1 MSSIRTNSSLNL
13 FIIMRLFYVFL
24 ATVLITAF
32 SSQAVEKPNILFV
45 LFDDMGYGEPTSYRP
60 ESLFK
65 TPNIDRMAKEGM
77 RFTDAH
83 ASAASCTP
91 TRYGFLTGRYPYR
104 IGQFGVLSTFSPPL
118 IPETRLTVA
127 SYLKQNGYAT
137 ACIGKWHLGMNWGR
151 PKIKGKD
158 KAQKELKIG
167 EKMTGGPNAIGFDYF
182 YGFTHARN
190 IQTIIEQD
198 TVVKEVKPVE
208 NQPLMIAKAIEF
220 LKECSLNKEKPFF
233 LYFPMCPPH
242 KPVVPAPQYAGKG
255 GKVGKGSYSDWVYQ
269 GDDMLGQLLD
279 TLEST
284 GLADDTLVLVSAD
297 NGAAG
302 RTYPPLRDNKGS
314 IYEGGHR
321 EPFLARWPGR
331 IKPGTTS
338 DQIISITD
346 IFATCASLIGK
357 SLPENAG
364 EDSVSFLKCLYG
376 KQEGLFREASVQ
388 QSGKKALAI
397 RKGKWKLIVHGDNK
411 RELFDLNADIG
422 EKHNA
427 IQAHPEIAEELALLL
442 QSYLDKGRST
452 PGKAQPLEYEISLD
466 EVRYKKK

>member
-1 MSSIRTNSSLNL
+1 
-13 FIIMRLFYVFL
+13 MRLFYIFL

-65 TPNIDRMAKEGM
+65 TPNIDRMAKEGI

-91 TRYGFLTGRYPYR
+91 TRYGFLTGRYPHR

-158 KAQKELKIG
+158 KPQKELKIG

-198 TVVKEVKPVE
+198 TVVKEVKPIE
-208 NQPLMIAKAIEF
+208 NQPLMIAKAIDF
-220 LKECSLNKEKPFF
+220 LKERSLNKEKPFF

-242 KPVVPAPQYAGKG
+242 KPVVPAPQYVGKG

-302 RTYPPLRDNKGS
+302 RTYLPLRDNKGS

-376 KQEGLFREASVQ
+376 QQKGPFREASVQ

-422 EKHNA
+422 ENQNL
-427 IQAHPEIAEELALLL
+427 IQTHLKVAAELALLL

-452 PGKAQPLEYEISLD
+452 PGKAQPLEYKISLD
-466 EVRYKKK
+466 EVRYNKK

>member
-1 MSSIRTNSSLNL
+1 
-13 FIIMRLFYVFL
+13 MRLFYVFL
-24 ATVLITAF
+24 ASVLITAF
-32 SSQAVEKPNILFV
+32 SSQAKEKPNILFV

-91 TRYGFLTGRYPYR
+91 TRYGFLTGRYPHR

-158 KAQKELKIG
+158 KPQKELKIG
-167 EKMTGGPNAIGFDYF
+167 EKMTGGPNAVGFDYF

-208 NQPLMIAKAIEF
+208 NQPLMIAKAIDF
-220 LKECSLNKEKPFF
+220 LKERSLNKEKPFF

-242 KPVVPAPQYAGKG
+242 KPVVPAPQYVGKG

-302 RTYPPLRDNKGS
+302 RTYLPLRDNKGS

-346 IFATCASLIGK
+346 IFATCASLLGK
-357 SLPENAG
+357 ALPENAG

-376 KQEGLFREASVQ
+376 KQEGPFREASVQ

-422 EKHNA
+422 EKQNA
-427 IQAHPEIAEELALLL
+427 IQAHPKLAEELSLLL

-452 PGKAQPLEYEISLD
+452 PGKAQPLEYKISLD
-466 EVRYKKK
+466 EVRYNKK

>member
-1 MSSIRTNSSLNL
+1 
-13 FIIMRLFYVFL
+13 MRLFYVFL

-65 TPNIDRMAKEGM
+65 TPNIDRMAKEGI

-91 TRYGFLTGRYPYR
+91 TRYGFLTGRYPHR

-158 KAQKELKIG
+158 KPQKELKIG

-198 TVVKEVKPVE
+198 TVVKEVKPIE
-208 NQPLMIAKAIEF
+208 NQPLMIAKAIDF
-220 LKECSLNKEKPFF
+220 LKERSLNKEKPFF

-242 KPVVPAPQYAGKG
+242 KPVVPAPQYVGKG

-302 RTYPPLRDNKGS
+302 RAYLPLRDNKGS

-346 IFATCASLIGK
+346 IFATCASLLGK
-357 SLPENAG
+357 ALPENAG

-376 KQEGLFREASVQ
+376 QQKGPFREASVQ

-422 EKHNA
+422 EKYNL
-427 IQAHPEIAEELALLL
+427 IETNPEVATELALLL

-452 PGKAQPLEYEISLD
+452 PGKAQPLEYKISLD

>member
-1 MSSIRTNSSLNL
+1 
-13 FIIMRLFYVFL
+13 MRLFYVFL

-65 TPNIDRMAKEGM
+65 TPNIDRMAKEGI

-91 TRYGFLTGRYPYR
+91 TRYGFLTGRYPHR

-158 KAQKELKIG
+158 KTQKELKIG

-208 NQPLMIAKAIEF
+208 NQPLMIAKAIDF
-220 LKECSLNKEKPFF
+220 LKERSLNKEKPFF

-242 KPVVPAPQYAGKG
+242 KPVVPAPQYVGKG

-302 RTYPPLRDNKGS
+302 RTYLPLRDNKGS

-331 IKPGTTS
+331 IKPGTTN

-346 IFATCASLIGK
+346 IFATCASLLGK
-357 SLPENAG
+357 ALPENAG

-376 KQEGLFREASVQ
+376 QQKGPFREASVQ

-422 EKHNA
+422 EKYNL
-427 IQAHPEIAEELALLL
+427 IETNPEVATELALLL

-452 PGKAQPLEYEISLD
+452 PGKAQPLEYKISLD
-466 EVRYKKK
+466 EVRYNKK

>member
-1 MSSIRTNSSLNL
+1 
-13 FIIMRLFYVFL
+13 MRLFYVFL
-24 ATVLITAF
+24 ATVLISAF
-32 SSQAVEKPNILFV
+32 SSRAEGKPNILFV

-91 TRYGFLTGRYPYR
+91 TRYGFLTGRYPHR

-151 PKIKGKD
+151 PKTKGKN
-158 KAQKELKIG
+158 KNKEELKIG
-167 EKMTGGPNAIGFDYF
+167 EKMTGGPNAVGFDYF

-242 KPVVPAPQYAGKG
+242 KPVVPAPQYVGKG

-376 KQEGLFREASVQ
+376 KQEGPFREASVQ

-422 EKHNA
+422 EKQNA
-427 IQAHPEIAEELALLL
+427 IQAHPKLAEELALLL

-452 PGKAQPLEYEISLD
+452 PGKAQPLEYKISLG
-466 EVRYKKK
+466 EVRYNKK

>member
-1 MSSIRTNSSLNL
+1 
-13 FIIMRLFYVFL
+13 MRLFYVFL
-24 ATVLITAF
+24 AAVLITAF
-32 SSQAVEKPNILFV
+32 SSQAKEKPNILFV

-91 TRYGFLTGRYPYR
+91 TRFGFLTGRYPHR

-151 PKIKGKD
+151 PKTKGKN
-158 KAQKELKIG
+158 KTKEELKIG
-167 EKMTGGPNAIGFDYF
+167 EKMTGGPNAVGFDYF

-242 KPVVPAPQYAGKG
+242 KPVVPAPQYV

-346 IFATCASLIGK
+346 IFATCASLLGK
-357 SLPENAG
+357 ALPENAG

-376 KQEGLFREASVQ
+376 QQKGPFREASVQ

-422 EKHNA
+422 EKYNL
-427 IQAHPEIAEELALLL
+427 IETNPEVATELALLL

-452 PGKAQPLEYEISLD
+452 PGKAQPLEYKISLD
-466 EVRYKKK
+466 EVRYNKK

>member
-1 MSSIRTNSSLNL
+1 
-13 FIIMRLFYVFL
+13 MRLFYVFL

-65 TPNIDRMAKEGM
+65 TPNIDRMAKEGI

-91 TRYGFLTGRYPYR
+91 TRYGFLTGRYPHR

-158 KAQKELKIG
+158 KPQKELKIG

-198 TVVKEVKPVE
+198 TVVKEVKPIE
-208 NQPLMIAKAIEF
+208 NQPLMIAKAIDF
-220 LKECSLNKEKPFF
+220 LKERSLNKEKPFF

-242 KPVVPAPQYAGKG
+242 KPVVPAPQYVGKG

-302 RTYPPLRDNKGS
+302 RTYLPLRDNKGS

-346 IFATCASLIGK
+346 IFATCASLLGK
-357 SLPENAG
+357 ALPENAG

-376 KQEGLFREASVQ
+376 QQKGPFREASVQ

-422 EKHNA
+422 ENQNL
-427 IQAHPEIAEELALLL
+427 IQTHLKVAAELALLL

-452 PGKAQPLEYEISLD
+452 PGKAQPLEYKISLD
-466 EVRYKKK
+466 EVRYNKK

>member
-1 MSSIRTNSSLNL
+1 
-13 FIIMRLFYVFL
+13 MRLFYVFL

-65 TPNIDRMAKEGM
+65 TPNIDRMAKEGI

-91 TRYGFLTGRYPYR
+91 TRYGFLTGRYPHR

-158 KAQKELKIG
+158 KPQKELKVG

-198 TVVKEVKPVE
+198 TVVKEVKPIE
-208 NQPLMIAKAIEF
+208 NQPLMIAKAIDF
-220 LKECSLNKEKPFF
+220 LKERSLNKEKPFF

-242 KPVVPAPQYAGKG
+242 KPVVPAPQYVGKG

-376 KQEGLFREASVQ
+376 QQKGPFREASVQ

-422 EKHNA
+422 ENQNL
-427 IQAHPEIAEELALLL
+427 IQTHLKVAAELALLL

-452 PGKAQPLEYEISLD
+452 PGKAQPLEYKISLD
-466 EVRYKKK
+466 EVRYNKK

>member
-1 MSSIRTNSSLNL
+1 
-13 FIIMRLFYVFL
+13 MRLLYVFL
-24 ATVLITAF
+24 ATVLIAAF
-32 SSQAVEKPNILFV
+32 SSQAEEKPNILFV

-91 TRYGFLTGRYPYR
+91 TRYGFLTGRYPHR

-151 PKIKGKD
+151 PKTKGKN
-158 KAQKELKIG
+158 KTKEELKIG
-167 EKMTGGPNAIGFDYF
+167 EKMTGGPNAVGFDYF

-331 IKPGTTS
+331 IEPGTIS

-346 IFATCASLIGK
+346 IFATCVSLIGK

-376 KQEGLFREASVQ
+376 QQKGPFREASVQ

-427 IQAHPEIAEELALLL
+427 IQAYPEIAEELALLL

-452 PGKAQPLEYEISLD
+452 PGKAQPLENEISLD

>member
-1 MSSIRTNSSLNL
+1 
-13 FIIMRLFYVFL
+13 MRLFYVFL
-24 ATVLITAF
+24 ATVLISAF
-32 SSQAVEKPNILFV
+32 SSRAEGNPNILFV

-91 TRYGFLTGRYPYR
+91 TRYGFLTGRYPHR

-137 ACIGKWHLGMNWGR
+137 ACIGKWHLGMNWSR
-151 PKIKGKD
+151 PKSKGKN
-158 KAQKELKIG
+158 KNKEELKIG
-167 EKMTGGPNAIGFDYF
+167 EKMTGGPNAVGFDYF

-242 KPVVPAPQYAGKG
+242 KPVVPAPQYVGKG

-346 IFATCASLIGK
+346 IFATCASIIGK

-376 KQEGLFREASVQ
+376 KQEGPFREASVQ

-422 EKHNA
+422 EKQNA
-427 IQAHPEIAEELALLL
+427 IQAHPKLAEELALLL
-442 QSYLDKGRST
+442 QSYLNKGRST
-452 PGKAQPLEYEISLD
+452 PGKAQPLEYKISLD
-466 EVRYKKK
+466 EVRYNKK

>member
-1 MSSIRTNSSLNL
+1 
-13 FIIMRLFYVFL
+13 MRLFYVFL

-65 TPNIDRMAKEGM
+65 TPNIDRMAKEGI

-91 TRYGFLTGRYPYR
+91 TRYGFLTGRYPHR

-158 KAQKELKIG
+158 KPQKELKIG

-198 TVVKEVKPVE
+198 TVVKEVKPIE
-208 NQPLMIAKAIEF
+208 NQPLMIAKAIDF
-220 LKECSLNKEKPFF
+220 LKERSLNKEKPFF

-242 KPVVPAPQYAGKG
+242 KPVVPAPQYVGKG

-302 RTYPPLRDNKGS
+302 RTYLPLRDNKGS

-346 IFATCASLIGK
+346 IFATCASLLGK
-357 SLPENAG
+357 ALPENAG

-376 KQEGLFREASVQ
+376 QQKGPFREASVQ

-422 EKHNA
+422 ENQNL
-427 IQAHPEIAEELALLL
+427 IQTHPKVAAELALLL

-452 PGKAQPLEYEISLD
+452 PGKAQPLEYKISLN
-466 EVRYKKK
+466 EVRYNKK

>member
-1 MSSIRTNSSLNL
+1 
-13 FIIMRLFYVFL
+13 MRLLYVFL

-32 SSQAVEKPNILFV
+32 SSQAEEKPNILFV

-91 TRYGFLTGRYPYR
+91 TRYGFLTGRYPHR
-104 IGQFGVLSTFSPPL
+104 IGQFGVLSTFSPPF

-137 ACIGKWHLGMNWGR
+137 ACIGTWHLGMNWGR
-151 PKIKGKD
+151 PKTKGKN
-158 KAQKELKIG
+158 KTKEELKIG
-167 EKMTGGPNAIGFDYF
+167 EKMTGGPNAVGFDYF

-242 KPVVPAPQYAGKG
+242 KPVVPAPQYLGKG

-346 IFATCASLIGK
+346 IFATCASLLGK
-357 SLPENAG
+357 ALPENAG

-376 KQEGLFREASVQ
+376 QQKGPFREASVQ

-422 EKHNA
+422 EKYNL
-427 IQAHPEIAEELALLL
+427 IETNPEVATELALLL

-452 PGKAQPLEYEISLD
+452 PGKAQPLEYKISLD
-466 EVRYKKK
+466 EVRYNKK